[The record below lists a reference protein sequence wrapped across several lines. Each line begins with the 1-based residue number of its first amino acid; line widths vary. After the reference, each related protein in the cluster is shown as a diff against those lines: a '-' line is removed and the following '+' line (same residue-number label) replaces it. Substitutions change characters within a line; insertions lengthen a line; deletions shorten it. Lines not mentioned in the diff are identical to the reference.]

1 VIDRRTFLA
10 GTGAV
15 LLAAPLAAGAQQAEK
30 AARVAVLSQAPGPAS
45 SWRVLEA
52 FRQRLRELGYIE
64 GRNLAIEW
72 RFTDGNV
79 ERLPEF
85 AAELVRLNVDVI
97 VPINTPAAQAAKTA
111 TARIPIVF
119 VQVADTT
126 GSDLVRSLAR
136 PGGNVTGLV
145 SNTRDLS
152 GKRLELLKEAL
163 PHVTKVGILRDSNRT
178 ADLIF
183 RDMDTASHQLGLGLT
198 DLAIRSRDE
207 LQGAIKDG
215 AKHHVGVLFV
225 IDGATI
231 AALRA
236 PILELARGKHLP
248 VISQF
253 REFVEAGGLMAYGP
267 SLPEMYRRAATY
279 VDKILKGAK
288 PGDLPVEQPTKF
300 ELVINLKTAKALGL
314 TIPPSLLGR
323 ADEVIR

>member
-97 VPINTPAAQAAKTA
+97 VPINTTAAQAAKTA

-126 GSDLVRSLAR
+126 GSDLVQSLAR

-225 IDGATI
+225 IDGAMI

-267 SLPEMYRRAATY
+267 NLPEMYRRAATY
-279 VDKILKGAK
+279 VAKILRGAK
-288 PGDLPVEQPTKF
+288 PADLPVEQPTKF

-323 ADEVIR
+323 ADEIIQ